1 VSKEI
6 NYRINREITA
16 PEVRVVGLEPPELNG
31 IYPLEQA
38 LRMAEE
44 RGMDLVEIAPQ
55 ANPPVCRIVEYSRLR
70 FEQKKKAKEAKQ
82 KLHQIEVKEIRFR
95 PYTDDHDFAFKL
107 RHAENFLQEGNK
119 IKAIVFFRGRSI
131 VHPEFGERLLQEFA
145 ERLSHI
151 AKVEVPPRLDGK
163 NMTMVLAPLKPGKRS
178 TGGKAEGGGASSS
191 AEAKK

>member
-1 VSKEI
+1 MSKEVQ
-6 NYRINREITA
+6 YRINREITA

-31 IYPLEQA
+31 VYPLEQA

-55 ANPPVCRIVEYSRLR
+55 ANPPVCRIIEYSRLR
-70 FEQKKKAKEAKQ
+70 FEHKKKAKEAKQ

-95 PYTDDHDFAFKL
+95 PYTDDHDLAFKV
-107 RHAENFLQEGNK
+107 RHAESFLQEGNK

-145 ERLSHI
+145 QRLSHL
-151 AKVEVPPRLDGK
+151 AKVETPPKLDGK
-163 NMTMVLAPLKPGKRS
+163 NMTMVLAPVKSGKRS
-178 TGGKAEGGGASSS
+178 TGDKEKEKNSSGGQAQV
-191 AEAKK
+191 